1 MKVAV
6 TGGTGCLGLPLV
18 ERLIVDGAYPKLLIQ
33 PNDPSILYLDKK
45 NEIITG
51 DLNSPEALHR
61 LTKNCEVV
69 FHLAG
74 RVHSVPKTEAEEQDF
89 FQINVEGT
97 KNLLKASKDNK
108 VRRVVFYSTIGVYGQ
123 DANFHGDEL
132 SPCRPLSVYAKSKLQ
147 AEGLVLNSS
156 KNGGP
161 EGVVLRFPIVYGPLD
176 RGNIARLIRFVHG
189 RYFFYFG
196 DGNCIRSMISSKN
209 AAEAAI
215 KSAFEPKVANELFC
229 VVDGKNY
236 KLKELIEAICRSL
249 GTNWRP
255 FHMPV
260 SIAKIAGR
268 LGDLAEGLLK
278 IPFPINT
285 ARVRKLSGPL
295 TFSCDK
301 AKRIFGYAPV
311 ETLEEGIFK
320 EVEWLKKENGW
331 K

>member
-1 MKVAV
+1 MQIAI
-6 TGGTGCLGLPLV
+6 TGATGCLGQPLV
-18 ERLIVDGAYPKLLIQ
+18 EKLFAKGFSITYLIPQQDTVPILLRQ
-33 PNDPSILYLDKK
+33 GRA
-45 NEIITG
+45 ITG
-51 DLNSPEALHR
+51 SVNDPEALHR

-97 KNLLKASKDNK
+97 KKLLKVSKDNK

-132 SPCRPLSVYAKSKLQ
+132 SPCRPISVYAKSKYM
-147 AEGLVLNSS
+147 AEKLVLNSS
-156 KNGGP
+156 NDGGP
-161 EGVVLRFPIVYGPLD
+161 EGVVLRFPVVYGPLD
-176 RGNIARLIRFVHG
+176 RGNVAKLIKSIYHKL
-189 RYFFYFG
+189 FFYFD
-196 DGNCIRSMISSKN
+196 DGNCLRSMISSRN

-215 KSAFEPKVANELFC
+215 KAAFEPKAANELFC
-229 VVDGKNY
+229 VIDGINY
-236 KLKELIEAICRSL
+236 KLRDLIETICRSL
-249 GTNWRP
+249 NTNWRP

-260 SIAKIAGR
+260 SIAKMTGR

-278 IPFPINT
+278 ISCPINT
-285 ARVRKLSGPL
+285 AKVRKLSSSL

-301 AKRIFGYAPV
+301 AKQILGYAPV
-311 ETLEEGIFK
+311 ETLEEGIFR